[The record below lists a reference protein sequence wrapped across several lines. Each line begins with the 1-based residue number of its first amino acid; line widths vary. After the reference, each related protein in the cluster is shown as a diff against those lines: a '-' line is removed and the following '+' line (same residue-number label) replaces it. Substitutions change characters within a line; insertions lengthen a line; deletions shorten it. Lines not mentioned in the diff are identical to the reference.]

1 MGMTKQLGPFWTKPR
16 LAMIMR
22 DNHAAAEAQEEHA
35 LEDVIAARERAK
47 ARRPSRRRRLRA
59 LFTRPGGR

>member
-22 DNHAAAEAQEEHA
+22 DNHAAAEAQEAHA
-35 LEDVIAARERAK
+35 LEDVLAARERAK
-47 ARRPSRRRRLRA
+47 AARPTWRRRLRA
-59 LFTRPGGR
+59 LFAGHGGH